1 MPSVIVTCDGV
12 GRPVFIDNQNQG
24 MTDTVLSVAEGL
36 HVFDLGLP
44 SNYLPPFQEV
54 FIEDAPGG
62 TVVPFTLMAAVVAR
76 ARKRR
81 AAARKRVSAD
91 KRMRAASEGR
101 KTARRAAAR
110 KRTTVRRK
118 RATRKK
124 R

>member
-1 MPSVIVTCDGV
+1 MARVIVTCDGV
-12 GRPVFIDNQNQG
+12 SRPVFIDNQNQG
-24 MTDTVLSVAEGL
+24 MTGTPLSVAEGL

-44 SNYLPPFQEV
+44 ENYRPPSQDL
-54 FIEDAPGG
+54 FIEDVPGG

-91 KRMRAASEGR
+91 KRLRAPGGGR
-101 KTARRAAAR
+101 KTASKAAAKQR
-110 KRTTVRRK
+110 PAARRK